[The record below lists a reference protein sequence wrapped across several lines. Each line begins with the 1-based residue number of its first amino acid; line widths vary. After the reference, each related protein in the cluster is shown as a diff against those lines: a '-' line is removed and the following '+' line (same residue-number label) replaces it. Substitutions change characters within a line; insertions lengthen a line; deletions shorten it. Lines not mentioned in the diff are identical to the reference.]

1 MEEIIF
7 PNQIRMYRRLR
18 GRSMQELADHCPS
31 AFLQSLKLKRVTAA
45 WTRSSWFVLLNFWT
59 ARCRIY
65 LLMNRIPS
73 RKSSNPGGAN
83 RREETK
89 STKKRFENFGCRFAS
104 DPQRKEPDAD

>member
-1 MEEIIF
+1 MIQTNYEVVFITIKGGLKWKKLFSRTKSECTEDFADARCRNLPII
-7 PNQIRMYRRLR
+7 
-18 GRSMQELADHCPS
+18 CPS

-45 WTRSSWFVLLNFWT
+45 WTRSSWFVLPNFWT

-73 RKSSNPGGAN
+73 RKLSNPGGAN

-89 STKKRFENFGCRFAS
+89 STKKAV
-104 DPQRKEPDAD
+104 